1 MDAQVQAGTLRRARA
16 SEGIVAL
23 KTGLSVVAAA
33 ACAAAM
39 GGALVVA
46 TSGEPAQGQM
56 LSGRSSA
63 AAITLSPQQAAF
75 LEQTLADADG
85 QGLEPK
91 AYAPAGLHALL
102 AANDPQVRQ
111 SGQAQLIA
119 RTLEYARAV
128 HAGRLPAAA
137 FIDDWGLKP
146 KPYDP
151 APDFARA
158 VQQDQLKAWLESLP
172 PPYTGYEGLRQG
184 LQVYRE
190 IAAHGGWKPISAGPA
205 LSPGASSPRVLEL
218 RARLAAEDPQVQAS
232 GGEVYDPVLVD
243 AVKRAQR
250 RYGLEDNGVVSGQT
264 LTALNVSVEQRL
276 GQILA
281 NMERWRWLP
290 AELPTD
296 RIQVNVAAAILTV
309 FHADTPVL
317 SMRAVTGRP
326 GDETPMLSSK
336 IESIVLNPP
345 WNVPSSIAAKELW
358 PKERAHPGYLKAHA
372 FTVISDGGGTRLQQH
387 AGDSS
392 ALGRIKFDFP
402 NNYGVYLHDTPSRG
416 LFSRTGRLASHGCV
430 RLQKPRDLAN
440 LVMQGDPMWTPDQ
453 IESTIASGETVRARL
468 PQPVSVFLLYWTAYM
483 GADGMM
489 NFRDDPYGWDE
500 VLMDRLRTADAAGQS
515 A

>member
-1 MDAQVQAGTLRRARA
+1 MALR
-16 SEGIVAL
+16 
-23 KTGLSVVAAA
+23 TGLSVMAAV

-39 GGALVVA
+39 GGVLLVA
-46 TSGEPAQGQM
+46 SSGEPAQGQM
-56 LSGRSSA
+56 LSGRPSA
-63 AAITLSPQQAAF
+63 AAITLRPEQATL
-75 LEQTLADADG
+75 LEQTLADADS

-102 AANDPQVRQ
+102 ASDDPQVRQ
-111 SGQAQLIA
+111 SGQAQLVA

-128 HAGRLPAAA
+128 HSGRLPTAA

-146 KPYDP
+146 KAYDP
-151 APDFARA
+151 APEFARA
-158 VQQDQLKAWLESLP
+158 VQQDQLKAWIEGLP

-184 LQVYRE
+184 LDIYRQ
-190 IAAHGGWKPISAGPA
+190 IAARGGWKRISAGPA
-205 LSPGASSPRVLEL
+205 LAPGASSPRVLEL
-218 RARLAAEDPQVQAS
+218 RARLAAEDPQVEAS
-232 GGEVYDPVLVD
+232 GGEAYDPALAE

-250 RYGLEDNGVVSGQT
+250 RYGLQDNGVVSGQT
-264 LTALNVSVEQRL
+264 LTALNVSVDERI

-345 WNVPSSIAAKELW
+345 WNVPSSIATKELW

-372 FTVISDGGGTRLQQH
+372 FTVISDGGGKRLQQH

-402 NNYGVYLHDTPSRG
+402 NTYGVYLHDTPSRG
-416 LFSRTGRLASHGCV
+416 LFSSTGRLASHGCV

-453 IESTIASGETVRARL
+453 IESTIASGNTVRARL

-500 VLMDRLRTADAAGQS
+500 ELMTRLRTADNAGQT

>member
-1 MDAQVQAGTLRRARA
+1 MALRR
-16 SEGIVAL
+16 
-23 KTGLSVVAAA
+23 GLSVVAAA
-33 ACAAAM
+33 VIAAAM
-39 GGALVVA
+39 SGALFVA
-46 TSGEPAQGQM
+46 SSGGPALGQTPGGRPGPSLQTISPM
-56 LSGRSSA
+56 SLSLSA
-63 AAITLSPQQAAF
+63 DQVSL
-75 LEQTLADADG
+75 LEQTLADADS
-85 QGLEPK
+85 QGLDPRT
-91 AYAPAGLHALL
+91 YAPAGLHALL
-102 AANDPQVRQ
+102 NSRDPQVRQ
-111 SGQAQLIA
+111 SGQVQLIA
-119 RTLEYARAV
+119 RTLDYARAV
-128 HAGRLPAAA
+128 HSGRLPLAA
-137 FIDDWGLKP
+137 FLDDWGLRP
-146 KPYDP
+146 RPYDP
-151 APDFARA
+151 APDFVQA
-158 VQQDQLKAWLESLP
+158 VQQDQLKSWIEGLP

-184 LQVYRE
+184 LEIYRS
-190 IAAHGGWKPISAGPA
+190 IAAKGGWQPISEGPA
-205 LSPGASSPRVLEL
+205 LTPGVTSPRVLEL
-218 RARLAAEDPQVQAS
+218 RARMAAEDPQVQAS
-232 GGEVYDPVLVD
+232 GDQTYDPALVE

-264 LTALNVSVEQRL
+264 LTALNVSVDERI

-326 GDETPMLSSK
+326 GDETPMLTSK

-358 PKERAHPGYLKAHA
+358 PKERAHPGYLRAHD
-372 FTVISDGGGTRLQQH
+372 FIVVKDGDGTRLQQR
-387 AGDSS
+387 AGDTS

-430 RLQKPRDLAN
+430 RLQKPHDLAL
-440 LVMQGDPMWTPDQ
+440 LVMQGDPTWTPDA
-453 IESTIASGETVRARL
+453 IDAAIASGKTIRAPL
-468 PQPVSVFLLYWTAYM
+468 PQPISVYLLYWTAYM
-483 GADGMM
+483 GTDGMM

-500 VLMDRLRTADAAGQS
+500 ELMTRLRTADAAGQT

>member
-1 MDAQVQAGTLRRARA
+1 MALR
-16 SEGIVAL
+16 
-23 KTGLSVVAAA
+23 TGLSFLAAA

-39 GGALVVA
+39 GGALLVA
-46 TSGEPAQGQM
+46 SSGEPALGQAV
-56 LSGRSSA
+56 SGRPA
-63 AAITLSPQQAAF
+63 PAAITLRPDQTAA
-75 LEQTLADADG
+75 LEQILGDADS
-85 QGLEPK
+85 QGLDPK
-91 AYAPAGLHALL
+91 TYAPAGLHALL
-102 AANDPQVRQ
+102 TSGDPQVRQ

-119 RTLEYARAV
+119 RTLDYARQV
-128 HAGRLPAAA
+128 HAGRLPVAA

-146 KPYDP
+146 RAYDP
-151 APDFARA
+151 APEFAQA
-158 VQQDQLKAWLESLP
+158 VQQDRLKAWIEGLP

-184 LQVYRE
+184 LDVYRQ
-190 IAAHGGWKPISAGPA
+190 IAAKGGWQQISAGPA
-205 LSPGASSPRVLEL
+205 LTPGASSPRVLEL
-218 RARLAAEDPQVQAS
+218 RARIAAEDPQAPTAA
-232 GGEVYDPVLVD
+232 GAPEVYDPALAE

-264 LTALNVSVEQRL
+264 LTALNVSIDERI

-336 IESIVLNPP
+336 VSSIVLNPP
-345 WNVPSSIAAKELW
+345 WNVPSSIATKELW
-358 PKERAHPGYLKAHA
+358 PKERAHPGYLKAHD
-372 FTVISDGGGTRLQQH
+372 FTVVKDGDGARLQQR
-387 AGDSS
+387 AGDTS

-402 NNYGVYLHDTPSRG
+402 NNYGVYLHDTPSHG
-416 LFSRTGRLASHGCV
+416 LFSHTGRLASHGCV
-430 RLQKPRDLAN
+430 RLQKPRELAA
-440 LVMQGDPMWTPDQ
+440 LVMQGDPTWTPELID
-453 IESTIASGETVRARL
+453 STIAAGKTVRAAL
-468 PQPVSVFLLYWTAYM
+468 PQPISVYLLYWTAYM

-500 VLMDRLRTADAAGQS
+500 ELMDRLRTGEAAGQS

>member
-1 MDAQVQAGTLRRARA
+1 MALR
-16 SEGIVAL
+16 
-23 KTGLSVVAAA
+23 TGLSVVAAA

-39 GGALVVA
+39 GGALLV
-46 TSGEPAQGQM
+46 TSSGGTALGQVPP
-56 LSGRSSA
+56 GRSA
-63 AAITLSPQQAAF
+63 PSPMSIPLNPTQVQL
-75 LEQTLADADG
+75 LEQTLADADS
-85 QGLEPK
+85 QGLDPQSYE
-91 AYAPAGLHALL
+91 PAGLNALL
-102 AANDPQVRQ
+102 QSSDPQVRQ
-111 SGQAQLIA
+111 SGQTQLVA
-119 RTLEYARAV
+119 RTLDYARAV
-128 HAGRLPAAA
+128 HSGRLPTAA
-137 FIDDWGLKP
+137 FLDDWGLKP
-146 KPYDP
+146 RAYDP
-151 APDFARA
+151 GPDFVQA

-184 LQVYRE
+184 LQLYRQ
-190 IAAHGGWKPISAGPA
+190 IAARGGWKPISEGPP
-205 LSPGASSPRVLEL
+205 LQPGAMSPRVLEV
-218 RARLAAEDPQVQAS
+218 RARMAAEDPQVQPS
-232 GGEVYDPVLVD
+232 DSLVYDPALVE

-264 LTALNVSVEQRL
+264 LEALNVSIDERI

-290 AELPTD
+290 AELPTE

-326 GDETPMLSSK
+326 GDETPMLTSK
-336 IESIVLNPP
+336 VESIVLNPP

-358 PKERAHPGYLKAHA
+358 PKERAHPGYFAAHD
-372 FTVISDGGGTRLQQH
+372 FVVVRDGDGVRLQQR

-416 LFSRTGRLASHGCV
+416 LFSREGRLASHGCV
-430 RLQKPRDLAN
+430 RLQKPRDLAL
-440 LVMQGDPMWTPDQ
+440 LVMQGDPVWTPEQ
-453 IESTIASGETVRARL
+453 IDATIASGKTVRAPL
-468 PQPVSVFLLYWTAYM
+468 PQPISVYLLYWTAYM
-483 GADGMM
+483 GTDGMM

-500 VLMDRLRTADAAGQS
+500 ELMNRLRTADAAGQT